1 MSEIAS
7 ELDNL
12 AGRRPC
18 SLEELGRA
26 VDYLVARTPSMY
38 ETCAQIAD
46 ALIHAVIQ
54 QLAVGYHREFE
65 ARLRRLN
72 PGDVT
77 ETCRQILATGGP
89 SWLVIGDASE
99 LAGQLDD
106 GAFGKIE
113 IAGSG
118 SELP

>member
-1 MSEIAS
+1 
-7 ELDNL
+7 
-12 AGRRPC
+12 
-18 SLEELGRA
+18 
-26 VDYLVARTPSMY
+26 MY

-46 ALIHAVIQ
+46 ALVDAVIQ
-54 QLAVGYHREFE
+54 QLHVGYHREIE

-72 PGDVT
+72 PGEVT
-77 ETCRQILATGGP
+77 ETGRQILATGGP
-89 SWLVIGDASE
+89 RWLIVGDASE

-106 GAFGKIE
+106 GAFGKVE